1 MFQTSPLFE
10 RSVCF
15 YVTISRNFERFQYF
29 NLETNFRKTKHFFKK
44 LEHRFLVQS
53 TKIENASFPYK
64 TAISVANVK
73 KNRMVN
79 KKETYKWIFASKYPI
94 FFENFVSAE
103 KPLKK
108 SWFDISTTQMS
119 IFILFVSAGVLF
131 EGDFSLWVSLIC
143 FW

>member
-73 KNRMVN
+73 KNRMVS

-94 FFENFVSAE
+94 F
-103 KPLKK
+103 LK
-108 SWFDISTTQMS
+108 
-119 IFILFVSAGVLF
+119 ILFQLKNLLKRVDLTYRQPKCPYSY
-131 EGDFSLWVSLIC
+131 FS
-143 FW
+143 